1 MIGTYVQKEQQGM
14 AETVSI
20 EITIKNIVFQA
31 ATGTFSVFRGENP
44 EVGTIA
50 IVYKG
55 QAPYAGEQVRLTG
68 TWGEHPRF
76 GRQFQAQSWEAIQ
89 PKGAEGLVKMLGS
102 GVLKGV
108 GPAMAQRIVDK
119 FGEDTLEILEKFP
132 ERLREVSGIGKK
144 KAEAIVTSYGELR
157 ENRELVFFL
166 ESHGISGNFAPRI
179 QALYGNTAVTRI
191 SNNPYCLAEEV
202 DGIGFRTADTLARN
216 LGVDEHDEDRIRA
229 GIHFTLLQGANQGH
243 TCAPDSWL
251 VAMAAKVLQVEPLE
265 VRQVFD
271 QLLRDNL
278 LRVEDQGDHVDV
290 YPEYLY
296 RAEEGVARRLLALRD
311 NVNAL
316 WKVDY
321 QKIIREWEQDERIR
335 LAPEQAEAVKASVDH
350 GVFVLTGGPGTGK
363 TTVVKGILSVM
374 EQAGCKILLA
384 APTGRAAKRLSES
397 AGKPALTV
405 HRLLEY
411 TPNGEG
417 DSYWGRDED
426 NPLEADAVIVDEA
439 SMMDIVLMYNLLK
452 ALPLGCRLILVGDVD
467 QLPSV
472 GPGSVLQDIIRS
484 GTMPIVRLE
493 NVFRQAEL
501 SPIVRNAHRINQ
513 GLMPQWEG
521 EKDFSFREFATEEET
536 MHYIVDLYAH
546 LARTQPQDSL
556 QVLTPMHKN
565 LCGVEN
571 LNNLLQAR
579 MNPPDPEKQEYRGS
593 FLLLREGDKVMQI
606 RNNYE
611 KNVFNG
617 DIGRIRSI
625 QGAYV
630 TVDFPDRAEGEAVTY
645 EGAEIS
651 DLRLAYAMSVHKS
664 QGSEYAVVLM
674 PLVLSHYIL
683 LQRNLFYT
691 AITRAKKQVYLAGSK
706 KALAAAVGNDRTR
719 KRYSLLAERL
729 KRYSE

>member
-1 MIGTYVQKEQQGM
+1 M
-14 AETVSI
+14 
-20 EITIKNIVFQA
+20 
-31 ATGTFSVFRGENP
+31 
-44 EVGTIA
+44 
-50 IVYKG
+50 
-55 QAPYAGEQVRLTG
+55 
-68 TWGEHPRF
+68 
-76 GRQFQAQSWEAIQ
+76 
-89 PKGAEGLVKMLGS
+89 
-102 GVLKGV
+102 
-108 GPAMAQRIVDK
+108 
-119 FGEDTLEILEKFP
+119 
-132 ERLREVSGIGKK
+132 
-144 KAEAIVTSYGELR
+144 
-157 ENRELVFFL
+157 
-166 ESHGISGNFAPRI
+166 
-179 QALYGNTAVTRI
+179 
-191 SNNPYCLAEEV
+191 
-202 DGIGFRTADTLARN
+202 
-216 LGVDEHDEDRIRA
+216 
-229 GIHFTLLQGANQGH
+229 
-243 TCAPDSWL
+243 
-251 VAMAAKVLQVEPLE
+251 
-265 VRQVFD
+265 
-271 QLLRDNL
+271 
-278 LRVEDQGDHVDV
+278 
-290 YPEYLY
+290 
-296 RAEEGVARRLLALRD
+296 
-311 NVNAL
+311 NAL

-321 QKIIREWEQDERIR
+321 QKIIREWERDERIQ

-363 TTVVKGILSVM
+363 TTVIKGILSVM

-384 APTGRAAKRLSES
+384 APTGRAAKRLAES

-417 DSYWGRDED
+417 DSFWGRDED

-513 GLMPQWEG
+513 GMMPQWEG
-521 EKDFSFREFATEEET
+521 ENDFSFREFATEEET

-546 LARTQPQDSL
+546 LSRTQPQESL

-617 DIGRIRSI
+617 DIGRIQSI

-645 EGAEIS
+645 EGAEVS

-664 QGSEYAVVLM
+664 QGSEYGAVIM

-706 KALAAAVGNDRTR
+706 RALRMAVENDKTR

>member
-1 MIGTYVQKEQQGM
+1 MSGP
-14 AETVSI
+14 VSI
-20 EITIKNIVFQA
+20 ELTIKNIVFQA
-31 ATGTFSVFRGENP
+31 AEGTFSVFRGENP
-44 EVGTIA
+44 EVGTVSV
-50 IVYKG
+50 VYKG
-55 QAPYAGEQVRLTG
+55 QAPFAGEQVRLSG
-68 TWGEHPRF
+68 SWGEHPRF

-89 PKGAEGLVKMLGS
+89 PKGTEGLVKMLGS

-108 GPAMAQRIVDK
+108 GPAMAQRIVDQ
-119 FGEDTLEILEKFP
+119 FGEDTLKILEKSP

-144 KAEAIVTSYGELR
+144 KAEAIVASYGELKDS
-157 ENRELVFFL
+157 RELVFFL
-166 ESHGISGNFAPRI
+166 ESHGISGNYAPRI

-191 SNNPYCLAEEV
+191 SNNPYCLAEDV
-202 DGIGFRTADTLARN
+202 DGIGFRTADALARN
-216 LGVDEHDEDRIRA
+216 LGVDEHGEERIRA
-229 GIHFTLLQGANQGH
+229 GIHYTLLQGASQGH
-243 TCAPDSWL
+243 TCVPDRWL
-251 VAMAAKVLQVEPLE
+251 VTLAAKILQVDPLE
-265 VRQVFD
+265 VEQVFQ
-271 QLLRDNL
+271 QLLKDNL
-278 LRVEDQGDHVDV
+278 LRTEDVGDHVCV

-296 RAEEGVARRLLALRD
+296 RAEEGAARRLLALRD

-321 QKIIREWEQDERIR
+321 QKIIREWERDERIQ

-363 TTVVKGILSVM
+363 TTVIKGILSVM

-384 APTGRAAKRLSES
+384 APTGRAAKRLAES

-417 DSYWGRDED
+417 DSFWGRDED

-513 GLMPQWEG
+513 GMMPQWEG
-521 EKDFSFREFATEEET
+521 ENDFSFREFATEEET

-546 LARTQPQDSL
+546 LSRTQPQDSL

-617 DIGRIRSI
+617 DIGRIQSI

-645 EGAEIS
+645 EGAEVS

-664 QGSEYAVVLM
+664 QGSEYGAVIM

-706 KALAAAVGNDRTR
+706 RALRMAVENDKTR

>member
-1 MIGTYVQKEQQGM
+1 MSGP
-14 AETVSI
+14 VSI
-20 EITIKNIVFQA
+20 ELTIKNIVFQA
-31 ATGTFSVFRGENP
+31 AEGTFSVFRGENP
-44 EVGTIA
+44 EVGTVSV
-50 IVYKG
+50 VYKG
-55 QAPYAGEQVRLTG
+55 QAPFAGEQVRLSG
-68 TWGEHPRF
+68 SWGEHPRF
-76 GRQFQAQSWEAIQ
+76 GRQFQAQSWEAVQ
-89 PKGAEGLVKMLGS
+89 PKGTEGLVKMLGS

-108 GPAMAQRIVDK
+108 GPAMAQRIVDQ
-119 FGEDTLEILEKFP
+119 FGEDTLKILEKSP

-144 KAEAIVTSYGELR
+144 KAEAIVASYGELKDS
-157 ENRELVFFL
+157 RELVFFL
-166 ESHGISGNFAPRI
+166 ESHGISGNYAPRI

-191 SNNPYCLAEEV
+191 SNNPYCLAEDV
-202 DGIGFRTADTLARN
+202 DGIGFRTADALARN
-216 LGVDEHDEDRIRA
+216 LGVDEHGEDRIRA
-229 GIHFTLLQGANQGH
+229 GIHYTLLQGASQGH
-243 TCAPDSWL
+243 TCVPDRWL
-251 VAMAAKVLQVEPLE
+251 VTLAAKILQVDPLE
-265 VRQVFD
+265 VEQVFQ
-271 QLLRDNL
+271 QLLKDNL
-278 LRVEDQGDHVDV
+278 LRTEDVGDHVCV

-296 RAEEGVARRLLALRD
+296 RAEEGAARRLLALRD

-321 QKIIREWEQDERIR
+321 QKIIREWERDERIQ

-363 TTVVKGILSVM
+363 TTVIKGILSVM

-384 APTGRAAKRLSES
+384 APTGRAAKRLAES

-417 DSYWGRDED
+417 DSFWGRDED

-513 GLMPQWEG
+513 GMMPQWEG
-521 EKDFSFREFATEEET
+521 ENDFSFREFATEEET

-579 MNPPDPEKQEYRGS
+579 MNPPDPEKEEYRGS

-617 DIGRIRSI
+617 DIGRIQSI

-645 EGAEIS
+645 EGAEVS

-664 QGSEYAVVLM
+664 QGSEYGAVIM

-706 KALAAAVGNDRTR
+706 RALRMAVENDKTR

>member
-44 EVGTIA
+44 EVGTIS

-76 GRQFQAQSWEAIQ
+76 GRQFQAQSCEAIQ

-108 GPAMAQRIVDK
+108 GPAMAQRIVDQ

-191 SNNPYCLAEEV
+191 SNNPYCLAEDV

-229 GIHFTLLQGANQGH
+229 GIHFTLLQGTNQGH
-243 TCAPDSWL
+243 TCVPDSWL

-645 EGAEIS
+645 EGVEIS

>member
-44 EVGTIA
+44 EVGTIS

-229 GIHFTLLQGANQGH
+229 GIHFILLQGANQGH
-243 TCAPDSWL
+243 TCVPDSWL

-321 QKIIREWEQDERIR
+321 QKIIREWEQDERIQ

>member
-1 MIGTYVQKEQQGM
+1 MSGP
-14 AETVSI
+14 VSI
-20 EITIKNIVFQA
+20 ELTIKNIVFQA
-31 ATGTFSVFRGENP
+31 AEGTFSVFRGENP
-44 EVGTIA
+44 EVGTVSV
-50 IVYKG
+50 VYKG
-55 QAPYAGEQVRLTG
+55 QAPFAGEQVRLSG
-68 TWGEHPRF
+68 SWGEHPRF

-89 PKGAEGLVKMLGS
+89 PKGTEGLVKMLGS

-108 GPAMAQRIVDK
+108 GPAMAQRIVDQ
-119 FGEDTLEILEKFP
+119 FGEDTLKILEKSP

-144 KAEAIVTSYGELR
+144 KAEAIVASYGELKDS
-157 ENRELVFFL
+157 RELVFFL
-166 ESHGISGNFAPRI
+166 ESHGISGNYAPRI

-191 SNNPYCLAEEV
+191 SNNPYCLAEDV
-202 DGIGFRTADTLARN
+202 DGIGFRTADALARN
-216 LGVDEHDEDRIRA
+216 LGVDEHGEDRIRA
-229 GIHFTLLQGANQGH
+229 GIHYTLLQGTSQGH
-243 TCAPDSWL
+243 TCVPDRWL
-251 VAMAAKVLQVEPLE
+251 VTLAAKILQVDPLE
-265 VRQVFD
+265 VEQVFQ
-271 QLLRDNL
+271 QLLKDNL
-278 LRVEDQGDHVDV
+278 LRTEDVGDHVCV

-296 RAEEGVARRLLALRD
+296 RAEEGAARRLLALRD

-321 QKIIREWEQDERIR
+321 QKIIREWERDERIQ

-363 TTVVKGILSVM
+363 TTVIKGILSVM

-384 APTGRAAKRLSES
+384 APTGRAAKRLAES

-417 DSYWGRDED
+417 DSFWGRDED

-513 GLMPQWEG
+513 GMMPQWEG
-521 EKDFSFREFATEEET
+521 ENDFSFREFATEEET

-546 LARTQPQDSL
+546 LSRTQPQDSL

-617 DIGRIRSI
+617 DIGRIQSI

-645 EGAEIS
+645 EGAEVS

-664 QGSEYAVVLM
+664 QGSEYGAVIM

-706 KALAAAVGNDRTR
+706 RALRMAVENDKTR

>member
-1 MIGTYVQKEQQGM
+1 
-14 AETVSI
+14 
-20 EITIKNIVFQA
+20 
-31 ATGTFSVFRGENP
+31 
-44 EVGTIA
+44 
-50 IVYKG
+50 
-55 QAPYAGEQVRLTG
+55 
-68 TWGEHPRF
+68 
-76 GRQFQAQSWEAIQ
+76 
-89 PKGAEGLVKMLGS
+89 
-102 GVLKGV
+102 
-108 GPAMAQRIVDK
+108 
-119 FGEDTLEILEKFP
+119 
-132 ERLREVSGIGKK
+132 
-144 KAEAIVTSYGELR
+144 
-157 ENRELVFFL
+157 
-166 ESHGISGNFAPRI
+166 
-179 QALYGNTAVTRI
+179 
-191 SNNPYCLAEEV
+191 
-202 DGIGFRTADTLARN
+202 RTADALARN
-216 LGVDEHDEDRIRA
+216 LGMDEHGDERIRA
-229 GIHFTLLQGANQGH
+229 GIHYTLLQGAGQGH
-243 TCAPDSWL
+243 TCVPDSWL
-251 VAMAAKVLQVEPLE
+251 VGNAGRVLQVDPLE

-278 LRVEDQGDHVDV
+278 LRVEDRGDHVCV

-296 RAEEGVARRLLALRD
+296 RAEEGVAHRLLALRD

-321 QKIIREWEQDERIR
+321 QKIIREWERDERIR

-374 EQAGCKILLA
+374 EQAGCKIMLA

-417 DSYWGRDED
+417 DSFWGRNED

-521 EKDFSFREFATEEET
+521 EKDFRFREFATEEET
-536 MHYIVDLYAH
+536 MHYIVDLYVH
-546 LARTQPQDSL
+546 LAARQPQDAI

-579 MNPPDPEKQEYRGS
+579 MNPPSPEKQEYRGS

-606 RNNYE
+606 RNNYD

-617 DIGRIRSI
+617 DIGRICSI
-625 QGAYV
+625 QGAHV

-645 EGAEIS
+645 EGTEVS

-691 AITRAKKQVYLAGSK
+691 AITRAKKQVYLAGSRR
-706 KALAAAVGNDRTR
+706 ALRTAVENDRTR

-729 KRYSE
+729 KRYGE

>member
-1 MIGTYVQKEQQGM
+1 MSGP
-14 AETVSI
+14 VSI
-20 EITIKNIVFQA
+20 ELTIKNIVFQA
-31 ATGTFSVFRGENP
+31 AEGTFSVFRGENL
-44 EVGTIA
+44 EVGTVSV
-50 IVYKG
+50 VYKG
-55 QAPYAGEQVRLTG
+55 QAPFAGEQVRLSG
-68 TWGEHPRF
+68 SWGEHPRF

-89 PKGAEGLVKMLGS
+89 PKGTEGLVKMLGS

-108 GPAMAQRIVDK
+108 GPAMAQRIVDQ
-119 FGEDTLEILEKFP
+119 FGEDTLKILEKSP

-144 KAEAIVTSYGELR
+144 KAEAIVASYGELKDS
-157 ENRELVFFL
+157 RELVFFL
-166 ESHGISGNFAPRI
+166 ESHGISGNYAPRI

-191 SNNPYCLAEEV
+191 SNNPYCLAEDV
-202 DGIGFRTADTLARN
+202 DGIGFRTADALARN
-216 LGVDEHDEDRIRA
+216 LGVDEHGEDRIRA
-229 GIHFTLLQGANQGH
+229 GIHYTLLQGASQGH
-243 TCAPDSWL
+243 TCVPDRWL
-251 VAMAAKVLQVEPLE
+251 VTLAAKILQVDPLE
-265 VRQVFD
+265 VEQVFQ
-271 QLLRDNL
+271 QLLKDNL
-278 LRVEDQGDHVDV
+278 LRTEDVGDHVCV

-296 RAEEGVARRLLALRD
+296 RAEEGAARRLLALRD

-321 QKIIREWEQDERIR
+321 QKIIREWERDERIH

-363 TTVVKGILSVM
+363 TTVIKGILSVM

-384 APTGRAAKRLSES
+384 APTGRAAKRLAES

-417 DSYWGRDED
+417 DSFWGRDED

-513 GLMPQWEG
+513 GMMPQWEG
-521 EKDFSFREFATEEET
+521 ENDFSFREFATEEET

-617 DIGRIRSI
+617 DIGRIQSI

-645 EGAEIS
+645 EGAEVS

-664 QGSEYAVVLM
+664 QGSEYGAVIM

-706 KALAAAVGNDRTR
+706 RALRMAVENDKTR

>member
-1 MIGTYVQKEQQGM
+1 M
-14 AETVSI
+14 
-20 EITIKNIVFQA
+20 
-31 ATGTFSVFRGENP
+31 
-44 EVGTIA
+44 
-50 IVYKG
+50 
-55 QAPYAGEQVRLTG
+55 
-68 TWGEHPRF
+68 
-76 GRQFQAQSWEAIQ
+76 
-89 PKGAEGLVKMLGS
+89 
-102 GVLKGV
+102 
-108 GPAMAQRIVDK
+108 
-119 FGEDTLEILEKFP
+119 
-132 ERLREVSGIGKK
+132 
-144 KAEAIVTSYGELR
+144 
-157 ENRELVFFL
+157 
-166 ESHGISGNFAPRI
+166 
-179 QALYGNTAVTRI
+179 
-191 SNNPYCLAEEV
+191 
-202 DGIGFRTADTLARN
+202 
-216 LGVDEHDEDRIRA
+216 
-229 GIHFTLLQGANQGH
+229 
-243 TCAPDSWL
+243 
-251 VAMAAKVLQVEPLE
+251 
-265 VRQVFD
+265 
-271 QLLRDNL
+271 
-278 LRVEDQGDHVDV
+278 
-290 YPEYLY
+290 
-296 RAEEGVARRLLALRD
+296 
-311 NVNAL
+311 
-316 WKVDY
+316 DY
-321 QKIIREWEQDERIR
+321 QKIIREWERDERIR

-417 DSYWGRDED
+417 DSFWGRNED

-521 EKDFSFREFATEEET
+521 EKDFRFREFATEEET
-536 MHYIVDLYAH
+536 MHYIVDLYVH
-546 LARTQPQDSL
+546 LAARQPQDAI

-571 LNNLLQAR
+571 LNNMLQAR
-579 MNPPDPEKQEYRGS
+579 MNPPSPEKQEYRGS

-606 RNNYE
+606 RNNYD

-617 DIGRIRSI
+617 DIGRICSI
-625 QGAYV
+625 QGAHV

-645 EGAEIS
+645 EGAEVS

-691 AITRAKKQVYLAGSK
+691 AITRAKKQVYLAGSRR
-706 KALAAAVGNDRTR
+706 ALRTAVENDRTR

-729 KRYSE
+729 KRYGE

>member
-1 MIGTYVQKEQQGM
+1 MSGP
-14 AETVSI
+14 VSI
-20 EITIKNIVFQA
+20 ELTIKNIVFQA
-31 ATGTFSVFRGENP
+31 AEGTFSVFRGENP
-44 EVGTIA
+44 EVGTVSV
-50 IVYKG
+50 VYKG
-55 QAPYAGEQVRLTG
+55 QAPFAGEQVRLSG
-68 TWGEHPRF
+68 SWGEHPRF

-89 PKGAEGLVKMLGS
+89 PKGTEGLVKMLGS

-108 GPAMAQRIVDK
+108 GPAMAQRIVDQ
-119 FGEDTLEILEKFP
+119 FGEDTLKILEKSP

-144 KAEAIVTSYGELR
+144 KAEAIVASYGELKDS
-157 ENRELVFFL
+157 RELVFFL
-166 ESHGISGNFAPRI
+166 ESHGISGNYAPRI

-191 SNNPYCLAEEV
+191 SNNPYCLAEDV
-202 DGIGFRTADTLARN
+202 DGIGFRTADALARN
-216 LGVDEHDEDRIRA
+216 LGVDEHGEDRIRA
-229 GIHFTLLQGANQGH
+229 GIHYTLLQGASQGH
-243 TCAPDSWL
+243 TCVPDRWL
-251 VAMAAKVLQVEPLE
+251 VTLAAKILQVDPLE
-265 VRQVFD
+265 VEQVFQ
-271 QLLRDNL
+271 QLLKDNL
-278 LRVEDQGDHVDV
+278 LRTEDVGDHVCV

-296 RAEEGVARRLLALRD
+296 RAEEGAARRLLALRD

-321 QKIIREWEQDERIR
+321 QKIIREWERDERIQ

-363 TTVVKGILSVM
+363 TTVIKGILSVM

-384 APTGRAAKRLSES
+384 APTGRAAKRLAES

-417 DSYWGRDED
+417 DSFWGRDED

-513 GLMPQWEG
+513 GMMPQWEG
-521 EKDFSFREFATEEET
+521 ENDFSFREFATEEET

-546 LARTQPQDSL
+546 LSRTQPQDSL

-617 DIGRIRSI
+617 DIGRIQSI

-645 EGAEIS
+645 EGAEVS

-664 QGSEYAVVLM
+664 QGSEYGAVIM

-706 KALAAAVGNDRTR
+706 RALRMAVENDKTR

-729 KRYSE
+729 IRYSE

>member
-1 MIGTYVQKEQQGM
+1 M
-14 AETVSI
+14 AESVTI
-20 EITIKNIVFQA
+20 EITVKNIVFQA
-31 ATGTFSVFRGENP
+31 DTGTFSVFRGENP
-44 EVGTIA
+44 EVGTIS
-50 IVYKG
+50 IVYRG
-55 QAPYAGEQVRLTG
+55 QAPYAGEQIRLAG
-68 TWGEHPRF
+68 IWGDHRRF
-76 GRQFQAQSWEAIQ
+76 GRQFQAQSWEAVQ
-89 PKGAEGLVKMLGS
+89 PRGAEGLVRMLGS

-108 GPAMAQRIVDK
+108 GPAMAQRIVDQ
-119 FGEDTLEILEKFP
+119 FGEDTLEVLEKFP

-144 KAEAIVTSYGELR
+144 KAEAIITSYGELR

-179 QALYGNTAVTRI
+179 QALYGSTAVTRI
-191 SNNPYCLAEEV
+191 SNNPYCLAEDVE
-202 DGIGFRTADTLARN
+202 GIGFRTADALARN
-216 LGVDEHDEDRIRA
+216 LGMDEHGDERIRA
-229 GIHFTLLQGANQGH
+229 GIHYTLLQGAGQGH
-243 TCAPDSWL
+243 TCVPDSWL
-251 VAMAAKVLQVEPLE
+251 VGNAARVLQVDPLE

-278 LRVEDQGDHVDV
+278 LRVEDRGDHVCV

-296 RAEEGVARRLLALRD
+296 RAEEGVAHRLLALRD

-321 QKIIREWEQDERIR
+321 QKIIREWERDERIR

-417 DSYWGRDED
+417 DSFWGRNED

-521 EKDFSFREFATEEET
+521 EKDFRFREFATEEET
-536 MHYIVDLYAH
+536 MHYIVDLYVH
-546 LARTQPQDSL
+546 LAARQPQDAI

-571 LNNLLQAR
+571 LNNMLQAR
-579 MNPPDPEKQEYRGS
+579 MNPPSPEKQEYRGS

-606 RNNYE
+606 RNNYD

-617 DIGRIRSI
+617 DIGRICSI
-625 QGAYV
+625 QGAHV

-645 EGAEIS
+645 EGAEVS

-691 AITRAKKQVYLAGSK
+691 AITRAKKQVYLAGSRR
-706 KALAAAVGNDRTR
+706 ALRTAVENDRTR

-729 KRYSE
+729 KRYGE

>member
-1 MIGTYVQKEQQGM
+1 MSGP
-14 AETVSI
+14 VSI
-20 EITIKNIVFQA
+20 ELTIKNIVFQA
-31 ATGTFSVFRGENP
+31 AEGTFSVFRGENP
-44 EVGTIA
+44 EVGTVSV
-50 IVYKG
+50 VYKG
-55 QAPYAGEQVRLTG
+55 QAPFAGEQVRLSG
-68 TWGEHPRF
+68 SWGEHPRF

-89 PKGAEGLVKMLGS
+89 PKGTEGLVKMLGS

-108 GPAMAQRIVDK
+108 GPAMAQRIVDQ
-119 FGEDTLEILEKFP
+119 FGEDTLKILEKSP

-144 KAEAIVTSYGELR
+144 KAEAIVASYGELKDS
-157 ENRELVFFL
+157 RELVFFL
-166 ESHGISGNFAPRI
+166 ESHGISGNYAPRI
-179 QALYGNTAVTRI
+179 QSLYGNTAVTRI
-191 SNNPYCLAEEV
+191 SNNPYCLAEDV
-202 DGIGFRTADTLARN
+202 DGIGFRTADALARN
-216 LGVDEHDEDRIRA
+216 LGVDEHGEDRIRA
-229 GIHFTLLQGANQGH
+229 GIHYTLLQGASQGH
-243 TCAPDSWL
+243 TCVPDRWL
-251 VAMAAKVLQVEPLE
+251 VTLAAKILQVDPLE
-265 VRQVFD
+265 VEQVFQ
-271 QLLRDNL
+271 QLLKDNL
-278 LRVEDQGDHVDV
+278 LRTEDVGDHVCV

-296 RAEEGVARRLLALRD
+296 RAEEGAARRLLALRD

-321 QKIIREWEQDERIR
+321 QKIIREWERDERIQ

-363 TTVVKGILSVM
+363 TTVIKGILSVM

-384 APTGRAAKRLSES
+384 APTGRAAKRLAES

-417 DSYWGRDED
+417 DSFWGRDED

-513 GLMPQWEG
+513 GMMPQWEG
-521 EKDFSFREFATEEET
+521 ENDFSFREFATEEET

-546 LARTQPQDSL
+546 LSRTQPQDSL

-617 DIGRIRSI
+617 DIGRIQSI

-645 EGAEIS
+645 EGAEVS

-664 QGSEYAVVLM
+664 QGSEYGAVIM

-706 KALAAAVGNDRTR
+706 RALRMAVENDKTR

>member
-1 MIGTYVQKEQQGM
+1 M
-14 AETVSI
+14 
-20 EITIKNIVFQA
+20 
-31 ATGTFSVFRGENP
+31 
-44 EVGTIA
+44 
-50 IVYKG
+50 
-55 QAPYAGEQVRLTG
+55 
-68 TWGEHPRF
+68 
-76 GRQFQAQSWEAIQ
+76 
-89 PKGAEGLVKMLGS
+89 
-102 GVLKGV
+102 
-108 GPAMAQRIVDK
+108 
-119 FGEDTLEILEKFP
+119 
-132 ERLREVSGIGKK
+132 
-144 KAEAIVTSYGELR
+144 
-157 ENRELVFFL
+157 
-166 ESHGISGNFAPRI
+166 
-179 QALYGNTAVTRI
+179 
-191 SNNPYCLAEEV
+191 
-202 DGIGFRTADTLARN
+202 
-216 LGVDEHDEDRIRA
+216 
-229 GIHFTLLQGANQGH
+229 
-243 TCAPDSWL
+243 
-251 VAMAAKVLQVEPLE
+251 
-265 VRQVFD
+265 
-271 QLLRDNL
+271 
-278 LRVEDQGDHVDV
+278 
-290 YPEYLY
+290 
-296 RAEEGVARRLLALRD
+296 
-311 NVNAL
+311 
-316 WKVDY
+316 
-321 QKIIREWEQDERIR
+321 
-335 LAPEQAEAVKASVDH
+335 
-350 GVFVLTGGPGTGK
+350 
-363 TTVVKGILSVM
+363 
-374 EQAGCKILLA
+374 
-384 APTGRAAKRLSES
+384 
-397 AGKPALTV
+397 
-405 HRLLEY
+405 
-411 TPNGEG
+411 
-417 DSYWGRDED
+417 
-426 NPLEADAVIVDEA
+426 IVDEA

-691 AITRAKKQVYLAGSK
+691 AITRAREL
-706 KALAAAVGNDRTR
+706 LIIVGNEETVAAMTRNDRR
-719 KRYSLLAERL
+719 QRRYSGLKLRL
-729 KRYSE
+729 EGKA

>member
-1 MIGTYVQKEQQGM
+1 M
-14 AETVSI
+14 AESVTI
-20 EITIKNIVFQA
+20 EITVKNIVFQA
-31 ATGTFSVFRGENP
+31 DTGTFSVFRGENP
-44 EVGTIA
+44 EVGTIS
-50 IVYKG
+50 IVYRG
-55 QAPYAGEQVRLTG
+55 QAPYAGEQIRLAG
-68 TWGEHPRF
+68 IWGDHPRF
-76 GRQFQAQSWEAIQ
+76 GRQFQAQSWEAVQ
-89 PKGAEGLVKMLGS
+89 PRGAEGLVRMLGS

-108 GPAMAQRIVDK
+108 GPAMAQRIVDQ
-119 FGEDTLEILEKFP
+119 FGEDTLEVLEKFP

-144 KAEAIVTSYGELR
+144 KAEAIITSYGELR

-179 QALYGNTAVTRI
+179 QALYGSTAVTRI
-191 SNNPYCLAEEV
+191 SNNPYCLAEDVE
-202 DGIGFRTADTLARN
+202 GIGFRTADALARN
-216 LGVDEHDEDRIRA
+216 LGMDEHGDERIRA
-229 GIHFTLLQGANQGH
+229 GIHYTLLQGAGQGH
-243 TCAPDSWL
+243 TCVPDSWL
-251 VAMAAKVLQVEPLE
+251 VGNAARVLQVDPLE

-278 LRVEDQGDHVDV
+278 LRVEDRGDHVCV

-296 RAEEGVARRLLALRD
+296 RAEEGVAHRLLALRD

-321 QKIIREWEQDERIR
+321 QKIIREWERDERIR
-335 LAPEQAEAVKASVDH
+335 LASVDH

-417 DSYWGRDED
+417 DSFWGRNED

-521 EKDFSFREFATEEET
+521 EKDFRFREFATEEET
-536 MHYIVDLYAH
+536 MHYIVDLYVH
-546 LARTQPQDSL
+546 LAARQPQDAI

-571 LNNLLQAR
+571 LNNMLQAR
-579 MNPPDPEKQEYRGS
+579 MNPPSPEKQEYRGS

-606 RNNYE
+606 RNNYD

-617 DIGRIRSI
+617 DIGRICSI
-625 QGAYV
+625 QGAHV

-645 EGAEIS
+645 EGAEVS

-691 AITRAKKQVYLAGSK
+691 AITRAKKQVYLAGSRR
-706 KALAAAVGNDRTR
+706 ALRTAVENDRTR

-729 KRYSE
+729 KRYGE

>member
-191 SNNPYCLAEEV
+191 SNNPYCLAEDV

-243 TCAPDSWL
+243 TCVPDSWL

-321 QKIIREWEQDERIR
+321 QKIIREWEQDERIQ

>member
-1 MIGTYVQKEQQGM
+1 MSGP
-14 AETVSI
+14 VSI
-20 EITIKNIVFQA
+20 ELTIKNIVFQA
-31 ATGTFSVFRGENP
+31 AEGTFSVFRGENP
-44 EVGTIA
+44 EVGTVSV
-50 IVYKG
+50 VYKG
-55 QAPYAGEQVRLTG
+55 QAPFAGEQVRLSG
-68 TWGEHPRF
+68 SWGEHPRF

-89 PKGAEGLVKMLGS
+89 PKGTEGLVKMLGS

-108 GPAMAQRIVDK
+108 GPAMAQRIVDQ
-119 FGEDTLEILEKFP
+119 FGEDTLKILEKSP

-144 KAEAIVTSYGELR
+144 KAEAIVASYGELKDS
-157 ENRELVFFL
+157 RELVFFL
-166 ESHGISGNFAPRI
+166 ESHGISGNYAPRI

-191 SNNPYCLAEEV
+191 SNNPYCLAEDV
-202 DGIGFRTADTLARN
+202 DGIGFRTADALARN
-216 LGVDEHDEDRIRA
+216 LGVDEHGEDRIRA
-229 GIHFTLLQGANQGH
+229 GIHYTLLQGASQGH
-243 TCAPDSWL
+243 TCVPDRWL
-251 VAMAAKVLQVEPLE
+251 VTLAAKILQVDPLE
-265 VRQVFD
+265 VEQVFQ
-271 QLLRDNL
+271 QLLKDNL
-278 LRVEDQGDHVDV
+278 LRTEDVGDHVCV

-296 RAEEGVARRLLALRD
+296 RAEEGAARRLLALRD

-321 QKIIREWEQDERIR
+321 QKIIREWERDERIQ

-363 TTVVKGILSVM
+363 TTVIKGILSVM

-384 APTGRAAKRLSES
+384 APTGRAAKRLAES

-417 DSYWGRDED
+417 DSFWGRDED

-513 GLMPQWEG
+513 GMMPQWEG
-521 EKDFSFREFATEEET
+521 ENDFSFREFATEEET

-546 LARTQPQDSL
+546 LSRTQTQDSL

-617 DIGRIRSI
+617 DIGRIQSI

-645 EGAEIS
+645 EGAEVS

-664 QGSEYAVVLM
+664 QGSEYGAVIM

-706 KALAAAVGNDRTR
+706 RALRMAVENDKTR

>member
-1 MIGTYVQKEQQGM
+1 MSGP
-14 AETVSI
+14 VSI
-20 EITIKNIVFQA
+20 ELTIKNIVFQA
-31 ATGTFSVFRGENP
+31 AEGTFCVFRGENP
-44 EVGTIA
+44 EVGTISV
-50 IVYKG
+50 VYKG
-55 QAPYAGEQVRLTG
+55 RAPFAGEQVRLVG
-68 TWGEHPRF
+68 EWGDHPRF
-76 GRQFQAQSWEAIQ
+76 GRQFQAQSWEAVQ

-119 FGEDTLEILEKFP
+119 FGEETLKILEQSP
-132 ERLREVSGIGKK
+132 ERLREVNGIGKK
-144 KAEAIVTSYGELR
+144 KAEAIVASYGELKD
-157 ENRELVFFL
+157 NRELIFFL
-166 ESHGISGNFAPRI
+166 ESHGISGNYAPRI

-202 DGIGFRTADTLARN
+202 DGIGFRTADALARN
-216 LGVDEHDEDRIRA
+216 LGVDEHAEDRIRA
-229 GIHFTLLQGANQGH
+229 GIHYTLLQGASQGH
-243 TCAPDSWL
+243 TCVPDRWL
-251 VAMAAKVLQVEPLE
+251 VGMAAKVLQVDPLE
-265 VRQVFD
+265 VEQVFQ
-271 QLLRDNL
+271 QLLKDNL
-278 LRVEDQGDHVDV
+278 LRTEDRGDHVCV

-296 RAEEGVARRLLALRD
+296 RAEEGVAHRLLALRD

-321 QKIIREWEQDERIR
+321 QKIIREWEQDERIH

-363 TTVVKGILSVM
+363 TTVIKGILSVM

-384 APTGRAAKRLSES
+384 APTGRAAKRLAES
-397 AGKPALTV
+397 AGKPAQTV

-417 DSYWGRDED
+417 DSFWGRDES

-513 GLMPQWEG
+513 GAMPQWEG

-536 MHYIVDLYAH
+536 MHYVVDLYAR
-546 LARTQPQDSL
+546 LAGQDPL
-556 QVLTPMHKN
+556 ENVQVLTPMHKN

-571 LNNLLQAR
+571 LNILIQAR
-579 MNPPDPEKQEYRGS
+579 VNPPDPEKREFHTS
-593 FLLLREGDKVMQI
+593 FLALREGDKVMQI
-606 RNNYE
+606 RNNYD

-617 DIGRIRSI
+617 DIGRVRSI

-664 QGSEYAVVLM
+664 QGSEYGAVII
-674 PLVLSHYIL
+674 PLVMSHYLL

-691 AITRAKKQVYLAGSK
+691 AITRAKKQVYLAGSQR
-706 KALAAAVGNDRTR
+706 ALRLAVENDKTR

>member
-1 MIGTYVQKEQQGM
+1 MSGP
-14 AETVSI
+14 VSI
-20 EITIKNIVFQA
+20 ELTIKNIVFQA
-31 ATGTFSVFRGENP
+31 AEGTFSVFRGENP
-44 EVGTIA
+44 EVGTVSV
-50 IVYKG
+50 VYKG
-55 QAPYAGEQVRLTG
+55 QAPFAGEQVRLSG
-68 TWGEHPRF
+68 SWGEHPRF

-89 PKGAEGLVKMLGS
+89 PKGTEGLVKMLGS

-108 GPAMAQRIVDK
+108 GPAMAQRIVDQ
-119 FGEDTLEILEKFP
+119 FGEDTLKILEKSP

-144 KAEAIVTSYGELR
+144 KAEAIVASYGELKDS
-157 ENRELVFFL
+157 RELVFFL
-166 ESHGISGNFAPRI
+166 ESHGISGNYAPRI

-191 SNNPYCLAEEV
+191 SNNPYCLAEDV
-202 DGIGFRTADTLARN
+202 DGIGFRTADALARN
-216 LGVDEHDEDRIRA
+216 LGVDEHGEDRIRA
-229 GIHFTLLQGANQGH
+229 GIHYTLLQGASQGH
-243 TCAPDSWL
+243 TCVPDRWL
-251 VAMAAKVLQVEPLE
+251 VTLAAKILQVDPLE
-265 VRQVFD
+265 VEQVFQ
-271 QLLRDNL
+271 QLLKDNL
-278 LRVEDQGDHVDV
+278 LRTEDVGDHVCV

-296 RAEEGVARRLLALRD
+296 RAEEGAARRLLALRD

-321 QKIIREWEQDERIR
+321 QKIIREWERDERIH

-363 TTVVKGILSVM
+363 TTVIKGILSVM

-384 APTGRAAKRLSES
+384 APTGRAAKRLAES

-417 DSYWGRDED
+417 DSFWGRDED

-513 GLMPQWEG
+513 GMMPQWEG
-521 EKDFSFREFATEEET
+521 ENDFSFREFATEEET

-617 DIGRIRSI
+617 DIGRIQSI

-645 EGAEIS
+645 EGAEVS

-664 QGSEYAVVLM
+664 QGSEYGAVIM

-706 KALAAAVGNDRTR
+706 RALRMAVENDKTR

>member
-1 MIGTYVQKEQQGM
+1 MSGP
-14 AETVSI
+14 VSI
-20 EITIKNIVFQA
+20 ELTIKNIVFQA
-31 ATGTFSVFRGENP
+31 AEGTFSVFRGENP
-44 EVGTIA
+44 EVGTVSV
-50 IVYKG
+50 VYKG
-55 QAPYAGEQVRLTG
+55 QAPFAGEQVRLSG
-68 TWGEHPRF
+68 SWGEHPRF

-89 PKGAEGLVKMLGS
+89 PKGTEGLVKMLGS

-108 GPAMAQRIVDK
+108 GPAMAQRIVDQ
-119 FGEDTLEILEKFP
+119 FGEDTLKILEKSP

-144 KAEAIVTSYGELR
+144 KAEAIVASYGELKDS
-157 ENRELVFFL
+157 RELVFFL
-166 ESHGISGNFAPRI
+166 ESHGISGNYAPRI

-191 SNNPYCLAEEV
+191 SNNPYCLAEDV
-202 DGIGFRTADTLARN
+202 DGIGFRTADALARN
-216 LGVDEHDEDRIRA
+216 LGVDEHGEDRIRA
-229 GIHFTLLQGANQGH
+229 GIHYTLLQGASQGH
-243 TCAPDSWL
+243 TCVPDRWL
-251 VAMAAKVLQVEPLE
+251 VTLAAKILQVDPLE
-265 VRQVFD
+265 VEQVFQ
-271 QLLRDNL
+271 QLLKDNL
-278 LRVEDQGDHVDV
+278 LRTEDVGDHVCV

-296 RAEEGVARRLLALRD
+296 RAEEGAARRLLALRD

-321 QKIIREWEQDERIR
+321 QKIIREWERDERIH

-363 TTVVKGILSVM
+363 TTVIKGILSVM

-384 APTGRAAKRLSES
+384 APTGRAAKRLAES
-397 AGKPALTV
+397 AGKSALTV

-417 DSYWGRDED
+417 DSFWGRDED

-513 GLMPQWEG
+513 GMMPQWEG
-521 EKDFSFREFATEEET
+521 ENDFSFREFATEEET

-617 DIGRIRSI
+617 DIGRIQSI

-645 EGAEIS
+645 EGAEVS

-664 QGSEYAVVLM
+664 QGSEYGAVIM

-706 KALAAAVGNDRTR
+706 RALRMAVENDKTR

>member
-1 MIGTYVQKEQQGM
+1 M
-14 AETVSI
+14 AESVTI
-20 EITIKNIVFQA
+20 EITVKNIVFQA
-31 ATGTFSVFRGENP
+31 DTGTFSVFRGENP
-44 EVGTIA
+44 EVGTIS
-50 IVYKG
+50 IVYRG
-55 QAPYAGEQVRLTG
+55 QAPYAGEQIRLAG
-68 TWGEHPRF
+68 IWGDHPRF
-76 GRQFQAQSWEAIQ
+76 GRQFQAQSWEAVQ
-89 PKGAEGLVKMLGS
+89 PRGAEGLVRMLGS

-108 GPAMAQRIVDK
+108 GPAMAQRIVDQ
-119 FGEDTLEILEKFP
+119 FGEDTLEVLEKFP

-144 KAEAIVTSYGELR
+144 KAEAIITSYGELR
-157 ENRELVFFL
+157 EKRELVFFL

-179 QALYGNTAVTRI
+179 QALYGSSAVTRI
-191 SNNPYCLAEEV
+191 SNNPYCLAEDVE
-202 DGIGFRTADTLARN
+202 GIGFRTADALARN
-216 LGVDEHDEDRIRA
+216 LGMDEHGDERIRA
-229 GIHFTLLQGANQGH
+229 GIHYTLLQGAGQGH
-243 TCAPDSWL
+243 TCVPDSWL
-251 VAMAAKVLQVEPLE
+251 VGNAARVLQVDPL
-265 VRQVFD
+265 D
-271 QLLRDNL
+271 L
-278 LRVEDQGDHVDV
+278 LRVEDRGDHVCV

-296 RAEEGVARRLLALRD
+296 RAEEGVAHRLLALRD

-321 QKIIREWEQDERIR
+321 QKIIREWERDERIR

-350 GVFVLTGGPGTGK
+350 GVFVLTGGPGIGK

-417 DSYWGRDED
+417 DSFWGRNED

-513 GLMPQWEG
+513 GVMPQWEG
-521 EKDFSFREFATEEET
+521 EKDFRFREFATEEET
-536 MHYIVDLYAH
+536 MHYIVDLYVH
-546 LARTQPQDSL
+546 LAARQPQDAI
-556 QVLTPMHKN
+556 QVLAPMHKN

-571 LNNLLQAR
+571 LNNMLQAR
-579 MNPPDPEKQEYRGS
+579 MNPPSPEKQEYRGS

-606 RNNYE
+606 RNNYD

-617 DIGRIRSI
+617 DIGRICSI
-625 QGAYV
+625 QGAHV

-645 EGAEIS
+645 EGAEVS
-651 DLRLAYAMSVHKS
+651 DLRLAYAISVHKS

-691 AITRAKKQVYLAGSK
+691 AITRAKKQVYLAGSRR
-706 KALAAAVGNDRTR
+706 ALRTAVENDRTR

-729 KRYSE
+729 KRYGE

>member
-1 MIGTYVQKEQQGM
+1 MSESVT
-14 AETVSI
+14 I
-20 EITIKNIVFQA
+20 EITVKNIVFQA
-31 ATGTFSVFRGENP
+31 DTGTFSVFRGENP
-44 EVGTIA
+44 EVGTIS
-50 IVYKG
+50 IVYRG
-55 QAPYAGEQVRLTG
+55 QAPYAGEQIRLAG
-68 TWGEHPRF
+68 IWGDHPRF
-76 GRQFQAQSWEAIQ
+76 GRQFQAQSWEAVQ
-89 PKGAEGLVKMLGS
+89 PRGAEGLVRMLGS
-102 GVLKGV
+102 GGPKGG
-108 GPAMAQRIVDK
+108 GPARAQRIVDQ
-119 FGEDTLEILEKFP
+119 FGEDTLEVREKFP

-144 KAEAIVTSYGELR
+144 KAEAIITSYGELR

-179 QALYGNTAVTRI
+179 QALYGSTAVTRI
-191 SNNPYCLAEEV
+191 SNNPYCLAEAVE
-202 DGIGFRTADTLARN
+202 GIGFRTADALARN
-216 LGVDEHDEDRIRA
+216 LGMDEHGDERIRA
-229 GIHFTLLQGANQGH
+229 GIHYPLLQGAGQGH
-243 TCAPDSWL
+243 TCVPDSWL
-251 VAMAAKVLQVEPLE
+251 VGNAARVLQVDPLE

-278 LRVEDQGDHVDV
+278 LRVEDRGDHVCV

-296 RAEEGVARRLLALRD
+296 RAEEGVAHRLLALRD

-321 QKIIREWEQDERIR
+321 QKIIREWERDERIR

-417 DSYWGRDED
+417 DSFWGRNED

-521 EKDFSFREFATEEET
+521 EKDFRFREFATEEET
-536 MHYIVDLYAH
+536 MHYIVDLYVH
-546 LARTQPQDSL
+546 LAARQPQDAI

-571 LNNLLQAR
+571 LNNMLQAR
-579 MNPPDPEKQEYRGS
+579 MNPPSPEKQEYRGS

-606 RNNYE
+606 RNNYD

-617 DIGRIRSI
+617 DIGRICSI
-625 QGAYV
+625 QGAHV

-645 EGAEIS
+645 EGAEVS

-691 AITRAKKQVYLAGSK
+691 AITRAKKQVYLAGSRR
-706 KALAAAVGNDRTR
+706 ALRTAVENDRTR

-729 KRYSE
+729 KRYGE